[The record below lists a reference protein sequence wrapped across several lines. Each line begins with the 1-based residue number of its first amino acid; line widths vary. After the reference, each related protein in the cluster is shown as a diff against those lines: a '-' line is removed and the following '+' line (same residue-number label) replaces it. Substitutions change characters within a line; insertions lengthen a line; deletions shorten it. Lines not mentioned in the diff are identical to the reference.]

1 MISPFFFTDPPRC
14 TPVKPRTNPP
24 LAAQCSPASDRRLGR
39 FADRHW
45 GVSWPPVGTFV
56 TAYGE
61 NLMTADRPGRGA
73 RPGKSV
79 PGGDWI
85 AHNGPATSRDPSAR
99 VHRNLVDRALRD
111 RGGRR
116 LCPRD

>member
-1 MISPFFFTDPPRC
+1 MISSVFFTDPPRC

-61 NLMTADRPGRGA
+61 NLMTADSRVGA
-73 RPGKSV
+73 DLADESDLECAFDGHVYRSSGQ
-79 PGGDWI
+79 GDE
-85 AHNGPATSRDPSAR
+85 PATARRARD
-99 VHRNLVDRALRD
+99 
-111 RGGRR
+111 
-116 LCPRD
+116 